1 VTASITPATLG
12 GAVKRL
18 RSWSAVGHV
27 CARAETPYTDDRVI
41 HVVLPPRQLTS
52 TQLTDLHDAGFD
64 IVASGVLPSEVPG
77 CPLDDPLGN
86 GDHLLVRPPR
96 EDG

>member
-1 VTASITPATLG
+1 VTASITPAALG

-18 RSWSAVGHV
+18 RSWSTVGHV
-27 CARAETPYTDDRVI
+27 CARTETPYTDDRVI

-52 TQLTDLHDAGFD
+52 TRVTDLRDAGFD
-64 IVASGVLPSEVPG
+64 VVASGVLPSEIPG

-86 GDHLLVRPPR
+86 GHHLLIRPSR
-96 EDG
+96 EGG